1 LYVARVVEAA
11 TSMGGRR
18 GSRRYSTADMGP
30 FCCCGA
36 QLELVKELEDTEKAL
51 EGCIDDMDRM
61 QELIEKMGALQ
72 AKMDNVDM
80 FEVDKQIEVMMSSM
94 GFKEEDNDRLVA
106 SYSGG
111 WQMRM
116 SLGKILLQNPDLLL
130 LDEPT
135 NHLDLETVEWLEKYL
150 KEQSVP
156 MVIVSHDRA
165 FLDQLCTKIV
175 ETERGVSK
183 TWRGNY
189 SEYLAQKQAWIT
201 AQVRAGARAGLI
213 QRTGAVND
221 VLGWCT
227 PAPRLPGPS
236 TLVAQRVG
244 N

>member
-1 LYVARVVEAA
+1 MTAARMVQAA
-11 TSMGGRR
+11 ARKGVWKAAVS
-18 GSRRYSTADMGP
+18 ADDIGP
-30 FCCCGA
+30 FRTGA
-36 QLELVKELEDTEKAL
+36 QLELVKELEETEKAL

-72 AKMDNVDM
+72 GKVDNVDM
-80 FEVDKQIEVMMSSM
+80 FEVDKQIELMMSSM

-189 SEYLAQKQAWIT
+189 SEYLAQKQTWIT
-201 AQVRAGARAGLI
+201 AQVRARFSARDVVME
-213 QRTGAVND
+213 RTGTVSVVVGRCSLARRFD
-221 VLGWCT
+221 FTG
-227 PAPRLPGPS
+227 LPGH
-236 TLVAQRVG
+236 TAR
-244 N
+244 